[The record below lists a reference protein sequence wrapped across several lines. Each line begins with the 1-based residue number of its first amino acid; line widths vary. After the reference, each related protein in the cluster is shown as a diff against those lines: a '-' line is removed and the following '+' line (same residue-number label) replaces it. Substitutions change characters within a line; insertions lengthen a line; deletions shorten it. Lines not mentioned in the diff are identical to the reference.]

1 MAQHNENFLAACV
14 QLRSGIDR
22 RRNTSAALDLIAEAA
37 SKGAKLIATPEMTNI
52 VDRDADRMFAHLEEE
67 EGLEEIGAF
76 AEAAR
81 AHGAWLLIGS
91 MAVKIGQR
99 RAVNRSFLFSPK
111 GELAARYDKLHM
123 FDVQLPK
130 GETWKESN
138 VYQPGES
145 AVIVETP
152 LATLGLSICYDVRF
166 PHLYRALARAGNI
179 KAVTKK
185 IRDPTGPTDLQA
197 LVAAISDAAAGTPAP
212 HAPWLPALGELIALE
227 DLEPVSADLAVPPA
241 IGLRDD
247 PDGQSQHPHRI
258 DLPTCGSLLVVGAS
272 GSGKTTT
279 LRSLAVSLATRH
291 SPDDLHLYALDFA
304 SRGLGVLA
312 ELPHCGAVIPGTDQE
327 RVVRLLST
335 IERESD
341 GSTEPP
347 DASRRSATAL
357 STPGKPPLAAI

>member
-99 RAVNRSFLFSPK
+99 RAANRSFLFSPK

-166 PHLYRALARAGNI
+166 PHLYRALARAGAEVI
-179 KAVTKK
+179 AVPAAFTKQ
-185 IRDPTGPTDLQA
+185 TGEAHWKTLLTA
-197 LVAAISDAAAGTPAP
+197 RAIECGAYIIAP
-212 HAPWLPALGELIALE
+212 GQGGLHEDGRETYGHSLIIGPWGEIIAEAPGDEPCVIVGEISPSKVSEVRSRIPNLSLERLIA
-227 DLEPVSADLAVPPA
+227 VS
-241 IGLRDD
+241 
-247 PDGQSQHPHRI
+247 
-258 DLPTCGSLLVVGAS
+258 
-272 GSGKTTT
+272 
-279 LRSLAVSLATRH
+279 RS
-291 SPDDLHLYALDFA
+291 D
-304 SRGLGVLA
+304 
-312 ELPHCGAVIPGTDQE
+312 
-327 RVVRLLST
+327 
-335 IERESD
+335 
-341 GSTEPP
+341 
-347 DASRRSATAL
+347 
-357 STPGKPPLAAI
+357 

>member
-37 SKGAKLIATPEMTNI
+37 GKGAKLIATPEMTNI

-99 RAVNRSFLFSPK
+99 RAANRSFLFSPK

-166 PHLYRALARAGNI
+166 PHLYRALARAGAEVI
-179 KAVTKK
+179 AVPAAFTKQ
-185 IRDPTGPTDLQA
+185 TGEAHWKTLLTA
-197 LVAAISDAAAGTPAP
+197 RAIECGAYIIAP
-212 HAPWLPALGELIALE
+212 GQGGLHEDGRETYGHSLIIGPWGEIIAEAPGDEPCVIVGEISPSKVSEVRSRIPNLSLERLIA
-227 DLEPVSADLAVPPA
+227 VS
-241 IGLRDD
+241 
-247 PDGQSQHPHRI
+247 
-258 DLPTCGSLLVVGAS
+258 
-272 GSGKTTT
+272 
-279 LRSLAVSLATRH
+279 RS
-291 SPDDLHLYALDFA
+291 D
-304 SRGLGVLA
+304 
-312 ELPHCGAVIPGTDQE
+312 
-327 RVVRLLST
+327 
-335 IERESD
+335 
-341 GSTEPP
+341 
-347 DASRRSATAL
+347 
-357 STPGKPPLAAI
+357 